1 MHSGDT
7 YDVSATDIVVYFSIN
22 EVGME
27 QLVQAAVGV
36 QPLVEDLLAT
46 NNYTAGEAKLVRQ
59 SRQSPPD
66 CVCVTV

>member
-27 QLVQAAVGV
+27 QLVQAAVGL
-36 QPLVEDLLAT
+36 QPLVEDLPAT
-46 NNYTAGEAKLVRQ
+46 NNYVLNNEEELV
-59 SRQSPPD
+59 
-66 CVCVTV
+66 